1 MAVAIAVSE
10 ELMPETKARPDSP
23 AQRVPRPT
31 YRHWFALAAAA
42 AVFALMPLG
51 FLPPTYAVPVIG
63 LVLAFG
69 AAPDHVPAARPLGG
83 AVQAFCAVR

>member
-1 MAVAIAVSE
+1 
-10 ELMPETKARPDSP
+10 MPETKARPDSP

-69 AAPDHVPAARPLGG
+69 AALITFPVRGRSVADG
-83 AVQAFCAVR
+83 AIGCSRR